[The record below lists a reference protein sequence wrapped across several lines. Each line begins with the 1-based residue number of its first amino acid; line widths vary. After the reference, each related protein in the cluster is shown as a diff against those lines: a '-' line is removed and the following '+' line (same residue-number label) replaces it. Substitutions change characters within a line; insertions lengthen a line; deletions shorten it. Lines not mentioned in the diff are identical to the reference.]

1 MFKILKR
8 VLLVMVMIIC
18 GLALIGC
25 QMGGG
30 GGSNQGENGGDNGG
44 SSTGDKTVAKLDAS
58 KQGTYYGD
66 DVVVEITESKVKIT
80 DPTGKVQEFTIYS
93 EGDKFFIEEEG
104 EKVYCTFG
112 DGTVTNK
119 HGTFSKNGGNGGG
132 QTGNDTPANI
142 DASLQGEYFL
152 GNVKVTVGA
161 SKVTV
166 TDAGGTHEYNLY
178 QENGQIYFYDE
189 GVKVYCTFGNGT
201 VTNKYGTFTR
211 DNTSMSTVSADEA
224 ARKFAGFLEF
234 NEQFRVPSGDAIADM
249 TSTEDGAT
257 TYVITVVNPSETYEA
272 YKQYF
277 DGLFSKLGYTEAQ
290 TSWVKM
296 ESTTKG
302 KGAGVSYDA
311 QTKTLAI
318 VASKFD
324 LGGGNSTD
332 MSVSEFA
339 NLFKEKTSIELK
351 FPADVQGINS
361 IVNREESGYI
371 NLSGSFGY
379 GDAADPDSAFN
390 QMVQAF
396 DQSITD
402 KGFTKGNVDKQQYSN
417 VVSYSVQW
425 INNSYSIVT
434 LELLAYSGMNEFSI
448 LYSGDVNGG
457 GNGGGS
463 QTVDSWPSNQI
474 AEFYSNKVAIPD
486 YSGTFDSI
494 SASTI
499 NQDGSKVIQVL
510 IDGAIEKDY
519 KLWLDALKGAGF
531 ITNEETWYVKYLE
544 NSYVAEVYAYLSPE
558 GFASITFH
566 LTLREVTPWPSNL
579 IGEKLGQAVLNAI
592 PVPDNSG
599 NTSYSGN
606 YAAGM
611 LAISVDSGLQTD
623 LYEKYAAA
631 LVQAGFIDLGND
643 DFEYV
648 FENYDVIELTLYR
661 PSNAQNRFSI
671 SIEFEEYEGMEYIIP
686 TNFHAQMN
694 GFTLTK
700 IGESYVYLY
709 NYSGQLDMIQVYLY
723 DAANG
728 MWKHAEG
735 SIYKYATDDSKR
747 VIWQNYGTEDNP
759 AYYQYVA
766 RPQVDNFLDG
776 TSGLAYYYYE
786 EVKEASNATKDASK
800 NATIAGVACEYVTYS
815 NTVAATGYSYT
826 STTEVWIDPVSHMV
840 YKVVVS
846 MTSAG
851 QEYSNVAFEIKSM
864 DLTVT
869 SFAEV
874 GIANCILPTFDAT
887 HASDND
893 HAYGEV
899 VEVTATCGK
908 DGEKY
913 QICSACGAKHVIE
926 TTKATGEHTAYM
938 DGNDIVYTTD
948 YEGHHYKV
956 CTTCHQQYD
965 EEDCTFGEW
974 TIDRAATCKH
984 EGSRSHKC
992 TKCFNTVRETIP
1004 ADPNAH
1010 LFLREYYNDAT
1021 VVLPTKDA
1029 AGSITWSCMEEC
1041 GATYT
1046 IALPVLNDTNYS
1058 KVVFVDYD
1066 DNGEEQNYELFVLDM
1081 DKLIKEMND
1090 NMNPSF
1096 TIDSYYIQQKVF
1108 SWDTLA
1114 YNYDY
1119 NNPLY
1124 GFKGDLVADE
1134 VASVPSAIRGEYY
1147 NDENLKVVVGENTV
1161 TIYGEQTASYT
1172 LYTKNDAIYFEVN
1185 GSKVYVTVNN
1195 DGTIEAGNFGLFAKR
1210 VAANI
1215 SSALRGVYVSE
1226 DEEDNTYIEVSATS
1240 VKVITGE
1247 DDPTYELYVDGDDYF
1262 IVIDNAKVYVYVD
1275 VDEEIVTVDEI
1286 GVFVRPGQGGEGEGE
1301 GEDNGDELEDT
1312 ELWPSASIANFLG
1325 FDDFYTFG
1333 YDGAE
1338 YTWDSNEEYGVIY
1351 VALTLPEDVDAAE
1364 VVASFIDQVEEYDQE
1379 IGYAILDGY
1388 YLSIQEY
1395 EGNVMVQYGLPHYE

>member
-1 MFKILKR
+1 MTKILKR
-8 VLLVMVMIIC
+8 ALLVMVMIIC

-30 GGSNQGENGGDNGG
+30 GGSNQGGNGGGNGG

-80 DPTGKVQEFTIYS
+80 DPTGKVQEFTIYA

-132 QTGNDTPANI
+132 QTGNDTPAKI

-166 TDAGGTHEYNLY
+166 TDAYGTHEYNLY

-189 GVKVYCTFGNGT
+189 GEKVYCTFGNGT

-249 TSTEDGAT
+249 NSTEDGAT

-302 KGAGVSYDA
+302 KGAGVSSDA

-318 VASKFD
+318 VATKFD
-324 LGGGNSTD
+324 LGGGDSTD
-332 MSVSEFA
+332 MSVSDFA

-361 IVNREESGYI
+361 IVNNEDNGYI
-371 NLSGSFGY
+371 NLAGSFAY
-379 GDAADPDSAFN
+379 GDPNDSENAFN

-417 VVSYSVQW
+417 VLSYSVQW
-425 INNSYSIVT
+425 INDSYSIVT

-457 GNGGGS
+457 GNGSGS
-463 QTVDSWPSNQI
+463 QTVYSWPSNQI
-474 AEFYSNKVAIPD
+474 AEFYSNKVTIPD

-494 SASTI
+494 SASRI
-499 NQDGSKVIQVL
+499 NQDGSQVLQVL
-510 IDGAIEKDY
+510 IDGAMEKDY
-519 KLWLDALKGAGF
+519 KLWIDALKGAGF
-531 ITNEETWYVKYLE
+531 ITNEETWFVKYLE

-558 GFASITFH
+558 GFASITFN
-566 LTLREVTPWPSNL
+566 LTLREVTPWPTNL
-579 IGEKLGQAVLNAI
+579 IEQKLGQAVLNAI

-599 NTSYSGN
+599 NTSYSAN
-606 YAAGM
+606 YASGM

-671 SIEFEEYEGMEYIIP
+671 SIEFEEYDGMEYIIP
-686 TNFHAQMN
+686 TNFHATIN

-709 NYSGQLDMIQVYLY
+709 NYSGQLDMIQVFLY
-723 DAANG
+723 DATNG
-728 MWKHAEG
+728 MWMHAEG
-735 SIYKYATDDSKR
+735 NVYKYATDDSRR
-747 VIWQNYGTEDNP
+747 VIWQNYGTEDAP

-776 TSGLAYYYYE
+776 TSGLAYYYYK
-786 EVKEASNATKDASK
+786 EVQEATNATKDASK
-800 NATIAGVACEYVTYS
+800 NATIAGVACEYVTYT
-815 NTVAATGYSYT
+815 NTVAGAGYSYKSPT
-826 STTEVWIDPVSHMV
+826 AVWIDPVSHMV
-840 YKVVVS
+840 YKVVAS
-846 MTSAG
+846 LDMNG
-851 QEYSNVAFEIKSM
+851 QTTSNVAFEIKSM

-874 GIANCILPTFDAT
+874 GIANCILPTYDAA

-899 VEVTATCGK
+899 VTVAATCGK

-956 CTTCHQQYD
+956 CTTCHQQFD

-974 TIDRAATCKH
+974 TIDRAATCSH
-984 EGSRSHKC
+984 EGTRSHKC

-1010 LFLREYYNDAT
+1010 LFLREYFNDAV
-1021 VVLPTKDA
+1021 VVLPTKEA
-1029 AGSITWSCMEEC
+1029 AGSITWKCIEDC

-1046 IALPVLNDTNYS
+1046 ITLPILNADNYARIIF
-1058 KVVFVDYD
+1058 KDYD
-1066 DNGEEQNYELFVLDM
+1066 DNWEEQNYELFVIMM
-1081 DKLIKEMND
+1081 DDLIAEMKANL
-1090 NMNPSF
+1090 NPSF
-1096 TIDSYYIQQKVF
+1096 TIDDYYVLQYVF
-1108 SWDTLA
+1108 DYQL
-1114 YNYDY
+1114 NNNGDYD
-1119 NNPLY
+1119 NPLY
-1124 GFKGDLVADE
+1124 GFKGDQVADAI
-1134 VASVPSAIRGEYY
+1134 ASVPKAIQGEYY
-1147 NDENLKVVVGENTV
+1147 NENNLKVNVGESAV
-1161 TIYGEQTASYT
+1161 TIYGEQTQIFT
-1172 LYTKNDAIYFEVN
+1172 LYSKDEDIYFN
-1185 GSKVYVTVNN
+1185 YDGSKVYVTVND
-1195 DGTIEAGNFGLFAKR
+1195 DGSIEAGDFGLFTR
-1210 VAANI
+1210 RIVASI
-1215 SSALRGVYVSE
+1215 GKALQGIYVSE
-1226 DEEDNTYIEVSATS
+1226 EEDNNTYIEVYEDH
-1240 VKVITGE
+1240 VKVITGGGNDLE
-1247 DDPTYELYVDGDDYF
+1247 YTLYEDGDYYF
-1262 IVIDNAKVYVYVD
+1262 IIMNDEKVSVYPSEENVYVD
-1275 VDEEIVTVDEI
+1275 NI
-1286 GVFVRPGQGGEGEGE
+1286 GFFVRPNQGGEGGEE
-1301 GEDNGDELEDT
+1301 GEDE
-1312 ELWPSASIANFLG
+1312 
-1325 FDDFYTFG
+1325 FDPYDFPF
-1333 YDGAE
+1333 DAVAE
-1338 YTWDSNEEYGVIY
+1338 YLGTEEFVFLTWSNAEYATDAENFEGCFAVI
-1351 VALTLPEDVDAAE
+1351 LTLPEEDNPEEVLNTLISYIDDYGEYGYIDAE
-1364 VVASFIDQVEEYDQE
+1364 R
-1379 IGYAILDGY
+1379 G
-1388 YLSIQEY
+1388 
-1395 EGNVMVQYGLPHYE
+1395 YGLSLGLLEDKVLFIYSRAE